1 MPRPKSKSGY
11 KTKRKFSCPY
21 CDLKM
26 TRGDLVDHIDRDH
39 ESMIP
44 EGYNAARVVYD
55 HINGKNYGTC
65 FICGDKVYEWDE
77 KLWRYKNLCNKPSC
91 REAVHKKAM
100 NNHLND
106 PEKQKIMLQGRK
118 ISGEYKFKDGVKKS
132 YTGSYE
138 RKCLEFMDK
147 VMNIPSKD
155 IETPG
160 PIFEYM
166 YKGEKHFFITDIFY
180 IPAMLVIDVKDGGDN
195 PNNRPMEDYRSK
207 QIEKEK
213 AVIKDGRF
221 NYLRLTNNNFGQFMS
236 AIADIRYGDIVN
248 DSNKGIYIHEGAMPP
263 AHHSQDWIVPCYMQ
277 GLNTDDHC
285 EFVFGNSALDKAFR
299 FDKYG
304 NIITGD
310 PELLIE
316 ELKLEQEKL
325 QNNVIVYQDIIVSE
339 YGNLEDYNKYA
350 LNVNEEY
357 EAAKNQYEAYQ
368 NLCLLNTGRIDDGV
382 FIEECNQTPI
392 NGGWLKPLSGGSIT
406 SVVGYRYGVFHDG
419 IDIGGNLE
427 GTPIYAAATGVVK
440 AIIPRTSCGG
450 NRVYINVMVGG
461 VQYTTYYYH
470 LLEFGDIKVGD
481 IVTQD
486 TIIGYVGGGRSTS
499 SLYGGYDSC
508 TSGTH
513 LHFGVQKGWSS
524 SINIDPKQVI
534 VPPGFLNQ
542 VNYTFGKRSDY
553 YTG

>member
-316 ELKLEQEKL
+316 ELINKNNIQKYDTNKDDKTGNKRFRKIKFNKPAILGSSSALQKAKEKVKSGKAVSMQEALLEELLERPYTGISDLYYNEYTELDLSDIHKPDVSLMEMNFMLTEKYIGNKGKHL
-325 QNNVIVYQDIIVSE
+325 SLHLIII
-339 YGNLEDYNKYA
+339 LIK
-350 LNVNEEY
+350 
-357 EAAKNQYEAYQ
+357 K
-368 NLCLLNTGRIDDGV
+368 I
-382 FIEECNQTPI
+382 
-392 NGGWLKPLSGGSIT
+392 
-406 SVVGYRYGVFHDG
+406 
-419 IDIGGNLE
+419 
-427 GTPIYAAATGVVK
+427 
-440 AIIPRTSCGG
+440 
-450 NRVYINVMVGG
+450 
-461 VQYTTYYYH
+461 YH
-470 LLEFGDIKVGD
+470 LM
-481 IVTQD
+481 
-486 TIIGYVGGGRSTS
+486 
-499 SLYGGYDSC
+499 
-508 TSGTH
+508 
-513 LHFGVQKGWSS
+513 
-524 SINIDPKQVI
+524 
-534 VPPGFLNQ
+534 
-542 VNYTFGKRSDY
+542 
-553 YTG
+553 